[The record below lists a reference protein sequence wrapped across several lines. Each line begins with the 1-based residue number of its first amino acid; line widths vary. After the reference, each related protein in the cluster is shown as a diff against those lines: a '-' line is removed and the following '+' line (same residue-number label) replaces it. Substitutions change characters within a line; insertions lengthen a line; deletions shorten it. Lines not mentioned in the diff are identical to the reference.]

1 MLSAWRLALTHP
13 SASDH
18 IYIGIYLQTANK
30 AADRYR
36 KNQNCAPLI
45 LVLSLLTM
53 FLQQYILYTIC
64 VPMKH
69 LRVYMYICIIEI
81 TYGESNIHIRTEM
94 TTYLWLLF
102 ISTYSA
108 CAGRCRN
115 LSESRATQRICRRH
129 RQAFKWL
136 HSSVLELLLKTN
148 TNIYIYINHGSKWN
162 MLNMC
167 FQTCQGVPE
176 SSKWNPA

>member
-1 MLSAWRLALTHP
+1 MLSALRLALTHP

-81 TYGESNIHIRTEM
+81 TYRESKKSPHFR
-94 TTYLWLLF
+94 WG
-102 ISTYSA
+102 SSA
-108 CAGRCRN
+108 HPRY
-115 LSESRATQRICRRH
+115 I
-129 RQAFKWL
+129 F
-136 HSSVLELLLKTN
+136 
-148 TNIYIYINHGSKWN
+148 IYIYICIYIYTQSLVQPAEGTWWSI
-162 MLNMC
+162 L
-167 FQTCQGVPE
+167 QP
-176 SSKWNPA
+176 SSLC